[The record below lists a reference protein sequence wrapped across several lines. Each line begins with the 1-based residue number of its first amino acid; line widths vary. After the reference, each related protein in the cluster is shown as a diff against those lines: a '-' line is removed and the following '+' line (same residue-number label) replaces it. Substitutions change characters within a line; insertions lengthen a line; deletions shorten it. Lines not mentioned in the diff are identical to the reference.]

1 MIFVVQMVSFYYTLN
16 IALLC
21 VVFFVDVAVVF
32 LLAPLISSFRDT
44 LASCSCWHC
53 YPLVRIVKR
62 TPRNQENFIIF
73 NKSTPTNIIRSK
85 DAKADIY
92 LYIVKRTP
100 KNQDNFIIFN
110 KSTAT
115 NIIRSK
121 DAKADIYLYIV
132 KRTPRNQYDFII
144 FKESTKTCITRS
156 NDAKADTYL
165 YIVKHTPQN
174 QYDFIIFNKSTT
186 TNIIRPND
194 AKVYSKKDFWPWDL
208 GTCQLCVKSSF
219 RIQQTCQC
227 NDLYIIAIIASLTVT
242 CARGKLQAFASPKLQ
257 TPRTMKLSLLRFA
270 VVHACPANRPHS

>member
-16 IALLC
+16 IALLY
-21 VVFFVDVAVVF
+21 VVVVVVVVVVF

-100 KNQDNFIIFN
+100 
-110 KSTAT
+110 
-115 NIIRSK
+115 
-121 DAKADIYLYIV
+121 
-132 KRTPRNQYDFII
+132 RNQYDFII

-174 QYDFIIFNKSTT
+174 QYKFIIFNK
-186 TNIIRPND
+186 
-194 AKVYSKKDFWPWDL
+194 
-208 GTCQLCVKSSF
+208 
-219 RIQQTCQC
+219 
-227 NDLYIIAIIASLTVT
+227 
-242 CARGKLQAFASPKLQ
+242 
-257 TPRTMKLSLLRFA
+257 
-270 VVHACPANRPHS
+270 